1 LLKYFG
7 IRLLAL
13 IPKLIIISIIIFLGL
28 QLVPGDPI
36 SRTVPPDKL
45 AEMDPVKVEELRE
58 RMGLNDPLIVRYGTW
73 IGDIFKGDFGYSL
86 STHGDINLIIANR
99 LPATLELA
107 ALGLLW
113 ATIFGLI
120 FGFLSAIKQHTAVD
134 YSLTTLGII
143 GISIPQFFFGLIGIL
158 VFGVILK
165 VLPVGGR
172 MGVGEEAFFDRIQY
186 LVMPTFVLG
195 IVYIST
201 LMRYT
206 RGSMLDVMSKDYI
219 KVARSKG
226 ISEVNVNLKHGF
238 RNALIP
244 IMVIIIM
251 RLPYLVAGTVIIETV
266 FNFPGMGEML
276 VTAISG
282 SDLPIV
288 MITTLLIAVVILFA
302 SFLVDVIS
310 ALLDPRIRLGADK
323 EGA

>member
-1 LLKYFG
+1 LFKYFG

-13 IPKLIIISIIIFLGL
+13 IPKLFIISIIIFLGL

-45 AEMDPVKVEELRE
+45 AEMDEEKVALLRE
-58 RMGLNDPLIVRYGTW
+58 KLGLNDTLFERYGKW

-86 STHGDINLIIANR
+86 STHGEINKIIANR

-107 ALGLLW
+107 AIGLLF
-113 ATIFGLI
+113 ATIFGLL
-120 FGFLSAIKQHTAVD
+120 FGFISAIKQRTPID

-143 GISIPQFFFGLIGIL
+143 GISVPQFFFGLLAILFFGIT
-158 VFGVILK
+158 LK
-165 VLPVGGR
+165 WLPVGGR
-172 MGVGEEAFFDRIQY
+172 MGVGEQAFFDRIQY
-186 LVMPTFVLG
+186 LVLPSFILG
-195 IVYIST
+195 IVYIAT

-206 RGSMLDVMSKDYI
+206 RGSMLDVMGKDYI

-226 ISEVNVNLKHGF
+226 LSEVNVNIKHGF

-266 FNFPGMGEML
+266 FNYPGMGSML
-276 VTAISG
+276 VFAISG
-282 SDLPIV
+282 TDLPIV
-288 MITTLLIAVVILFA
+288 MITTLLIAVVILLA
-302 SFLVDVIS
+302 SFLVDVLS
-310 ALLDPRIRLGADK
+310 ALLDPRIRLGSDK

>member
-1 LLKYFG
+1 MLKYFG

-13 IPKLIIISIIIFLGL
+13 IPKLFIISIIIFLGL

-45 AEMDPVKVEELRE
+45 AEMDPAKVEELRE
-58 RMGLNDPLIVRYGTW
+58 SLGLNDSMIERYGRW
-73 IGDIFKGDFGYSL
+73 IGDIFQGDFGYSL
-86 STHGDINLIIANR
+86 STHGEINKIIANR

-107 ALGLLW
+107 ALALLW
-113 ATIFGLI
+113 ATIVGVI
-120 FGFLSAIKQHTAVD
+120 FGVLSALKQHTAVD

-143 GISIPQFFFGLIGIL
+143 GISIPQFFFGLIGIM
-158 VFGVILK
+158 VFGVALK
-165 VLPVGGR
+165 WLPVGGR

-186 LVMPTFVLG
+186 LVMPAIVLG

-226 ISEVNVNLKHGF
+226 ISEVKVNIKHGF

-244 IMVIIIM
+244 VMVIIIM
-251 RLPYLVAGTVIIETV
+251 RLPYLVAGTVIVETV
-266 FNFPGMGEML
+266 FNYPGMGDML
-276 VTAISG
+276 VQAISG
-282 SDLPIV
+282 TDLPIV
-288 MITTLLIAVVILFA
+288 MIATLLIAVVILLA

-310 ALLDPRIRLGADK
+310 AMLDPRIRLGKDK
-323 EGA
+323 EVA